1 MSLKAFRLIEDGRSP
16 EASAEQALRVARPAP
31 VFSYTTSSASL
42 LLKGSVRRTS
52 RMHQCPILGK
62 KHAQPP
68 HFSRNIKLYLE
79 LAGIL
84 ALCALL

>member
-1 MSLKAFRLIEDGRSP
+1 MSQKVYLVKYKHQRSTEHRDSADGGKSLCLLCVFFPPLIW
-16 EASAEQALRVARPAP
+16 
-31 VFSYTTSSASL
+31 
-42 LLKGSVRRTS
+42 SVRRTG

-84 ALCALL
+84 ALCAIL